1 MCVVQGYQSI
11 TGLYS
16 DMVRE
21 PIGRKESFIEKNEE
35 ITELRKYLEEVDTKQ
50 MRLAQE
56 NQFLQEQMKSMMS
69 KLEELEVKLK

>member
-1 MCVVQGYQSI
+1 
-11 TGLYS
+11 
-16 DMVRE
+16 MVRE